1 MRYTCIGTK
10 PNGEDP
16 RNTIGTPQIV
26 VVNNNNNDNTT
37 TASPAPTTGLKKTDA
52 DDNTEAVE
60 DEFQG

>member
-1 MRYTCIGTK
+1 MVRI
-10 PNGEDP
+10 P

-37 TASPAPTTGLKKTDA
+37 TASPAPVPTTGLKKTDA